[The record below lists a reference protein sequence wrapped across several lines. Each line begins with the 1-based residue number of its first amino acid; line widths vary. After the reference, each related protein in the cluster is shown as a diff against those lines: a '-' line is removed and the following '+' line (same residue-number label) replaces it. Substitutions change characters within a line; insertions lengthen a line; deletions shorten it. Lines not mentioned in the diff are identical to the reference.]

1 MTITAKF
8 ASRCGSCGQPVS
20 PGQQIEW
27 TKGSPVRHTSCGAST
42 GAPAATQSARPARR
56 SLTNGDIY
64 TARNG
69 QPKVFG
75 CSACTHGER
84 MCRSCQHDEYDS

>member
-8 ASRCGSCGQPVS
+8 ASRCASCGQTVT

-27 TKGSPVRHTSCGAST
+27 TKGSPVRHTTCGAST
-42 GAPAATQSARPARR
+42 SAQATQSARPARR

-69 QPKVFG
+69 EPKVFG
-75 CSACTHGER
+75 CSACSRGDR
-84 MCRSCQHDEYDS
+84 MCKQCQFDEYDN

>member
-8 ASRCGSCGQPVS
+8 ASRCATCQGGVL

-27 TKGSPVRHTSCGAST
+27 TKGSPVRHTSCRAASI
-42 GAPAATQSARPARR
+42 APSPSASARPARR
-56 SLTNGDIY
+56 SLANGDIY

-69 QPKVFG
+69 HPKVFG
-75 CSACTHGER
+75 CSACTRGER

>member
-8 ASRCGSCGQPVS
+8 PSRCSSCGQPIT
-20 PGQQIEW
+20 PGQKIEW
-27 TKGSPVRHTSCGAST
+27 TKGSPVRHTSCNAQ
-42 GAPAATQSARPARR
+42 AAVSSSKPARR
-56 SLTNGDIY
+56 RLTNGDIY

-75 CSACTHGER
+75 CSACTHGDR
-84 MCRSCQHDEYDS
+84 MCRSCQHDEYDM